1 MERLFI
7 EARVKPSE
15 EDKERIRNALRGFA
29 KLPYKRLSV
38 VASIQYLDFVPLFK
52 KGLEYNGKTVL
63 IGKGNLTKYESQI
76 IGCDTSA
83 IRMEADAFLLLG
95 TGRFHALQLA
105 LKTEKPV
112 FVWDS
117 QYIRR
122 VDEEEIKNLKKKR
135 DGALKKF
142 LAANTIGIIVST
154 KPGQEKLEEATKIR
168 EKLEK
173 KGKRAFIFLAD
184 SINLNELENFSC
196 KAWINTACPGL
207 ILDSQNLVNYDEVSE
222 YI

>member
-7 EARVKPSE
+7 ESRVKPSE
-15 EDKERIRNALRGFA
+15 EDKERIKNSLRGFA
-29 KLPYKRLSV
+29 KLPYKKLSIA
-38 VASIQYLDFVPLFK
+38 ASIQYLDFVPLFK
-52 KGLEYNGKTVL
+52 EELERNGKIVL
-63 IGKGNLTKYESQI
+63 TGKGKLARYKAQI
-76 IGCDTSA
+76 IGCDINA
-83 IRMEADAFLLLG
+83 ARKEADAFLFLG

-105 LKTEKPV
+105 LKTEKPI

-142 LAANTIGIIVST
+142 LAANTVGIIVST
-154 KPGQEKLEEATKIR
+154 KFGQEKLREAMKIR
-168 EKLEK
+168 ERLEK

-184 SINLNELENFSC
+184 SINLNELENFTCQS
-196 KAWINTACPGL
+196 WLNTACPGL
-207 ILDSQNLVNYDEVSE
+207 IFDNQNLVNYDEVSE